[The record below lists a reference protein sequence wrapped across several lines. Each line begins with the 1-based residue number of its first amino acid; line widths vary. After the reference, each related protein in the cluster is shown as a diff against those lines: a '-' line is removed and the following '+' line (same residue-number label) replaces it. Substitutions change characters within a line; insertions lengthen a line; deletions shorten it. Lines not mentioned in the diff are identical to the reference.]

1 MKLNYIFLLLGLII
15 FSCLIISMISK
26 KEGYTNNSD
35 DSDLFLKTNDS
46 VPQCDGEDSNVPP
59 CYNTVQ
65 KNYNDFTSDFL
76 KDDKYI
82 LKTQIVTP
90 TCPSN
95 PYSPFNLTGSNN
107 SNSNNSDSN
116 NSDSSY
122 NALVANFLKSYN
134 TRDSS
139 NNVQPY
145 DASFNIFNNIT
156 NTTYKTENISP
167 GAEPKVDPTSISN
180 WTLNNPLTTN
190 ANNTPS
196 EVSQFKN
203 ETPEAVSNVSNS
215 KSQPSTIEESNSTC
229 PPCPSCERCPEPIVE
244 CKRVINYRNPNAM
257 SNIPVPV
264 IDDFSNFTK

>member
-1 MKLNYIFLLLGLII
+1 MFFM
-15 FSCLIISMISK
+15 FSNR
-26 KEGYTNNSD
+26 EGYSNNYD
-35 DSDLFLKTNDS
+35 DSELFATTDTPVPGCNDT
-46 VPQCDGEDSNVPP
+46 DSNVPP
-59 CYNTVQ
+59 CYNSIQ

-90 TCPSN
+90 VCPSN
-95 PYSPFNLTGSNN
+95 PYTPFSLTGTDISSNTLN
-107 SNSNNSDSN
+107 YDDSYI
-116 NSDSSY
+116 SE
-122 NALVANFLKSYN
+122 FLKSYN
-134 TRDSS
+134 TRYS
-139 NNVQPY
+139 NDLQPI
-145 DASFNIFNNIT
+145 DGSFNVFNNIT

-167 GAEPKVDPTSISN
+167 GAPEKLDPTAISN
-180 WTLNNPLTTN
+180 WTLSNPLTTN

-196 EVSQFKN
+196 EDPKFKN

-229 PPCPSCERCPEPIVE
+229 PPCPSCERCPEPVVE

-257 SNIPVPV
+257 SNVPVPV

>member
-1 MKLNYIFLLLGLII
+1 MKFNYIFLLLGLII
-15 FSCLIISMISK
+15 FSCIIFFIFST
-26 KEGYTNNSD
+26 KEGYSNNSD
-35 DSDLFLKTNDS
+35 DSDLFGS
-46 VPQCDGEDSNVPP
+46 VSQDIPGSPGCENLDSNVPP
-59 CYNTVQ
+59 CYNTIK

-95 PYSPFNLTGSNN
+95 PYTPFNLT
-107 SNSNNSDSN
+107 DSKTDTTIDY
-116 NSDSSY
+116 DSSY
-122 NALVANFLKSYN
+122 NQLVADFLKSYS
-134 TRDSS
+134 TRELS
-139 NNVQPY
+139 NNLQPR
-145 DASFNIFNNIT
+145 DGSFNVYNNIT
-156 NTTYKTENISP
+156 NTTYKTQTISP
-167 GAEPKVDPTSISN
+167 GAEPKIDPTSISN
-180 WTLNNPLTTN
+180 WTLTNPLTTN

-196 EVSQFKN
+196 EDSQFKN

-215 KSQPSTIEESNSTC
+215 KSQPSTIEESNSSC
-229 PPCPSCERCPEPIVE
+229 PPCPSCERCPDPIVE